1 MIYYP
6 AQDHFAPTLIV
17 RAEGRLN
24 PVASLRAL
32 IATLDPHLAPSEITS
47 VDERMQKSISGSRF
61 TMMLLVVFTGLA
73 VVLAAVGLYGT
84 LAYAVAQRTREIGIR
99 IALGATRSRIASGVL
114 ANGIGLAAVG
124 LVVGLVA
131 AVWATKLIQKM
142 LYGVSPNDA
151 IAYLASGVVL
161 LGVAAL
167 ACVVPTRRATSVD
180 AMVAMRAD

>member
-1 MIYYP
+1 MRGLL
-6 AQDHFAPTLIV
+6 ADDDGLRTGAFGAAV
-17 RAEGRLN
+17 GRLVGAFGFVHEGN
-24 PVASLRAL
+24 
-32 IATLDPHLAPSEITS
+32 
-47 VDERMQKSISGSRF
+47 
-61 TMMLLVVFTGLA
+61 
-73 VVLAAVGLYGT
+73 LAAVGLYGT